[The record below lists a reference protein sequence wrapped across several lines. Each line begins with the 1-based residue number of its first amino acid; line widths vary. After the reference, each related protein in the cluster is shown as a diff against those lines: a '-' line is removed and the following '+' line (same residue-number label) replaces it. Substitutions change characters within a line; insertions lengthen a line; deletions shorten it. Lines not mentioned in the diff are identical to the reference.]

1 MPKLKIVE
9 LNKELD
15 IEQGIPI
22 LMGASLQGINF
33 GFICGGNAACG
44 TCTIVVKE
52 GAETLKPRNSKESF
66 LAKAMMLGEDQ
77 RLGCQTEMGSGDLT
91 VSIPALGRPATPFSL
106 PFPR

>member
-22 LMGASLQGINF
+22 LMGASLQGVNF
-33 GFICGGNAACG
+33 GFICGGN
-44 TCTIVVKE
+44 
-52 GAETLKPRNSKESF
+52 GADSLKPRNAKESF
-66 LAKAMMLGEDQ
+66 LAKAMMLGDDQ

-91 VSIPALGRPATPFSL
+91 VSIPALGRPASPFSL

>member
-1 MPKLKIVE
+1 MPKLKIQE

-15 IEQGIPI
+15 IESGMQI
-22 LMGASLQGINF
+22 LIGASLQGVNF

-52 GAETLKPRNSKESF
+52 GAETLKTRNQKEAF
-66 LAKAMMLGEDQ
+66 LAKAMMLGDDQ

-91 VSIPALGRPATPFSL
+91 VSIPALGRPASPFSM
-106 PFPR
+106 PFPQ